1 MPCFPD
7 VLRLPLTSTI
17 NWHQIPTW
25 LIFAALTEEQL
36 SGIYAAK
43 YTTRFRAGPTNAQ
56 LRNIRKEK
64 TTMININGSLQGISC
79 QLPLLPSSVSRLFLG
94 KAYLDIETQTLRV
107 SPKGLEVVS
116 V

>member
-1 MPCFPD
+1 MR
-7 VLRLPLTSTI
+7 VLAPPSLKSFLLNPHALELRRTGYSTTVWT
-17 NWHQIPTW
+17 NHYN
-25 LIFAALTEEQL
+25 
-36 SGIYAAK
+36 GIYAAK

-107 SPKGLEVVS
+107 SPKGLEVVL